1 MPKYIQVNNN
11 NNNKKSF
18 FLINDNY
25 VVKISNF

>member
-18 FLINDNY
+18 FLINENY